1 MSTSTRQNTLSECG
15 CCEGQTA
22 STPQRIENRPGLPT
36 ISYRVGDYHR
46 FKDSMLARLS
56 SSELPELQGL
66 STRDDSDFSIALID
80 AWATVSEVL
89 CFYQEY
95 YANEGL
101 LRTAKERLSVLE
113 HARLIGYR
121 LHPGVAAST
130 HVAFTMDKALA
141 GQNNPVLE
149 TTIGAGSKIQ
159 STPGPDETAQLYE
172 TENEI
177 TTRVDWNAIRPRINQ
192 PQLINSSMQSVVING
207 ISTFVKPGDD
217 LLLIDETD
225 FKYIRK
231 VTALIAD
238 DVTKTTQIKLT
249 GDGVSPDTYS
259 AEPLDSEGVFADF
272 DGKENID
279 DEVIDIFLSRSWAME
294 DIIAIADTRHWDIDE
309 IALRINT
316 HTDILESIGAG
327 NGVYGFNK
335 RANLF
340 GYNATR
346 RVTYKTE
353 YPYTQKDISEW
364 VEWDHDETTSVMY
377 LDNAYTE
384 ILPGSYIILNAE
396 KAILDRTAGGD
407 ITSLEYVDE
416 EIDPANVFRISGRGT
431 VFTKSQS
438 VYEVDA
444 IKSLSRTAYGISSK
458 STQISLQDGES
469 WWAAS
474 IGPIS
479 SQDPMSIIRKAEVLV
494 QSEKLDLTQ
503 VPIDEKIAG
512 NHILLDRADLYL
524 RSQQYVS
531 VSGERCDQKGIIS
544 SEVLQIDEVRL
555 EHGFTR
561 LIFTSEL
568 VHEYTRDTV
577 TINAN
582 VALVSHGESVS
593 EILGS
598 GDAGLSSQNFSLKQT
613 PLTYVSA
620 ETTNGVASTLQLR
633 VNNVLWHEVE
643 TFLGKGPDEKIYTT
657 KLNDDDQTLVN
668 FGDGIEGAR
677 LPSGNNNIIA
687 NYRKGLG
694 LGGLIKSRQLNL
706 LLTRPLGVKDA
717 INPLASTG
725 ADDPEKLDDARVNA
739 PLGLLTMDRA
749 VSLQDYEDYSR
760 SFAGIRKARAVAVS
774 HQGVPRIYITLAGP
788 DGALIEPSTTTY
800 KNLLSSLKNSG
811 DPYTQFSL
819 LSYRPAYFKLDA
831 ELYIHADHIADS
843 VIEAARLALREKF
856 SFDARAFNQA
866 VHLSAVISTLQK
878 VEGVIAVDVNHLYR
892 SDAGPVDP
900 PPRVLMPRISTPGD
914 QIAGAEL
921 LTLDPAPLDRVR
933 VKS

>member
-1 MSTSTRQNTLSECG
+1 MSTSATQNTLNDCG

-22 STPQRIENRPGLPT
+22 STPQRIENRSGLPT

-56 SSELPELQGL
+56 SSEQPELHGL

-95 YANEGL
+95 FANEGL

-113 HARLIGYR
+113 HARLIGYQ

-130 HVAFTMDKALA
+130 FVAFTMDEAPA
-141 GQNNPVLE
+141 GVDNPVLE
-149 TTIGAGSKIQ
+149 TTIGAAVKIQ

-172 TENEI
+172 TGNEI
-177 TTRVDWNAIRPRINQ
+177 TARVDWNAIRPRMTQ
-192 PQLINSSMQSVVING
+192 PQLINSSMQSVVIDG
-207 ISTFVKPGDD
+207 ITTFVKPGDD
-217 LLLIDETD
+217 LLLIDQTD

-231 VTALIAD
+231 VTGLIVD
-238 DVTKTTQIKLT
+238 DVTKTTQIKLS
-249 GDGVSPDTYS
+249 GDGVSPDAYS
-259 AEPLDSEGVFADF
+259 IEPFDSEGAYNDF

-279 DEVIDIFLSRSWAME
+279 DEVIDILITSSWAME

-309 IALRINT
+309 ITLRINT
-316 HTDILESIGAG
+316 HTDIVENISGG
-327 NGVYGFNK
+327 NGVYGFHK

-340 GYNATR
+340 GYNATKK
-346 RVTYKTE
+346 VTYE
-353 YPYTQKDISEW
+353 DSYPHTPKDISEW
-364 VEWDHDETTSVMY
+364 AEWSHDETSGELY

-384 ILPGSYIILNAE
+384 ILPGSYIILN
-396 KAILDRTAGGD
+396 
-407 ITSLEYVDE
+407 
-416 EIDPANVFRISGRGT
+416 
-431 VFTKSQS
+431 S
-438 VYEVDA
+438 VYKVEA
-444 IKSLSRTAYGISSK
+444 IRSLSRTAYGISGK
-458 STQISLQDGES
+458 STQISLEDGEA
-469 WWAAS
+469 WWS
-474 IGPIS
+474 I
-479 SQDPMSIIRKAEVLV
+479 SQDPISIIRKAEVLV
-494 QSEKLDLTQ
+494 QSEKLALTQ
-503 VPIDEKIAG
+503 VPIDEKISG
-512 NHILLDRADLYL
+512 NHILLERADLYL
-524 RSQQYVS
+524 RGRQYVS
-531 VSGERCDQKGIIS
+531 ISGERCNQKGIIS

-561 LIFTSEL
+561 LIFTSDL
-568 VHEYTRDTV
+568 THEYKRHTV

-582 VALVSHGESVS
+582 VAPVSHGESVS

-598 GDAGLSSQNFSLKQT
+598 GDASLSSQNFSLKQI
-613 PLTYVSA
+613 PLTYISA
-620 ETTNGVASTLQLR
+620 ETTSGVASTLELR
-633 VNNVLWHEVE
+633 VNNVLWHEVK
-643 TFLGKGPDEKIYTT
+643 TFLGKDPDEKIYTT
-657 KLNDDDQTLVN
+657 KINDDGLTTVY

-694 LGGLIKSRQLNL
+694 LGGLIKSGQLNL

-717 INPLASTG
+717 INPIPSSG
-725 ADDPEKLDDARVNA
+725 GDDPEKLDDARVNA

-774 HQGVPRIYITLAGP
+774 RQGVPRIYITLAGP
-788 DGALIEPSTTTY
+788 DGALIEPSTSTY
-800 KNLLSSLKNSG
+800 KNLLGSLKNSG
-811 DPYTQFSL
+811 DPYAQFSL

-831 ELYIHADHIADS
+831 ELYIHSDYIADF
-843 VIEAARLALREKF
+843 VVEAARLALREKF

-866 VHLSAVISTLQK
+866 VHLSEVISTLQK
-878 VEGVIAVDVNHLYR
+878 VEGVTAVDVNHLYR
-892 SDAGPVDP
+892 SDEGPVDP
-900 PPRVLMPRISTPGD
+900 PPGSLMPGVSTSGD

-921 LTLDPAPLDRVR
+921 LTLDPAPLDQIR